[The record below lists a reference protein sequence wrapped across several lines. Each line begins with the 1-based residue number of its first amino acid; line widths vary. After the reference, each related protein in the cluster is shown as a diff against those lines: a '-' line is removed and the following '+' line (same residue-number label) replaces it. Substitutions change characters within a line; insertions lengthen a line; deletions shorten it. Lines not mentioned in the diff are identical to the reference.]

1 MPQGAAQLFETQEKS
16 EGRSGAQGR
25 NRTTD
30 TRIFNPLLYQLS
42 YLGTRWVAGVYEIVR
57 RLARG
62 TLAAAQGAN
71 NSVKSSTCR
80 KCENIPEWSLRK
92 SNKPPGAMQI

>member
-1 MPQGAAQLFETQEKS
+1 MKTN
-16 EGRSGAQGR
+16 GAQDR
-25 NRTTD
+25 NRTSD

-62 TLAAAQGAN
+62 TLATALSDN
-71 NSVKSSTCR
+71 NLEKSKTCR
-80 KCENIPEWSLRK
+80 SCENIPEWSLRK
-92 SNKPPGAMQI
+92 SNKPSRAMQI